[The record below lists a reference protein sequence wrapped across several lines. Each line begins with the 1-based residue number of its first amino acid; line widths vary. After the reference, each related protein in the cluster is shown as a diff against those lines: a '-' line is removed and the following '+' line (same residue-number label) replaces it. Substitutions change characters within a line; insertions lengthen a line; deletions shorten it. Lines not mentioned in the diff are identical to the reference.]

1 MKRSNLSVQIEG
13 INKLNKMALDITN
26 KLEPVLDTL
35 IGKKIA
41 KADNSLS
48 KKGEILKAI
57 TNEYGR
63 TYINIGDNDI
73 WLQYGL
79 CLTGGSYDDNSYYC
93 QYFDSSIRLGDMEN
107 KTLIKTEINKN
118 GYDETITEEEQKRL
132 IAEYLEAKEKAD
144 KIKRL
149 IHWRIKDS
157 EYIK

>member
-26 KLEPVLDTL
+26 KLEPVLNTL

-57 TNEYGR
+57 TNKYER
-63 TYINIGDNDI
+63 TYINIGNNDI

-79 CLTGGSYDDNSYYC
+79 RLTGGSYNDNSYYC

-132 IAEYLEAKEKAD
+132 IAEYLESKEKAD